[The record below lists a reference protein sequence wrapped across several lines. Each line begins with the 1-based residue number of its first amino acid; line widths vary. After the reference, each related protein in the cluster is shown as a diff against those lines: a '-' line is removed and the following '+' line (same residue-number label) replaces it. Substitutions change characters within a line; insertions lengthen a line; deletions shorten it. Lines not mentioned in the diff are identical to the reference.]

1 MYVYAFHQVG
11 FDHDQA
17 ERRNRIRLS
26 VLSILWQRYMYV
38 CAGKVLLS
46 ACTDLLILLSGICGP
61 PLCWIQQPI
70 TRTTMQLSGFNHCF
84 LFFCHRVKNIFC
96 TFTYSSAFSR
106 MTRKTRTALESFLL
120 SSNDRQSFISKSYLR
135 LVSLKHHHTDISS
148 LKSYLDSSLFLDIQ
162 IKGRDLQISQ

>member
-1 MYVYAFHQVG
+1 M
-11 FDHDQA
+11 
-17 ERRNRIRLS
+17 
-26 VLSILWQRYMYV
+26 

-61 PLCWIQQPI
+61 PLYWIQQPI
-70 TRTTMQLSGFNHCF
+70 TRTTTQLSGFNHCF

-96 TFTYSSAFSR
+96 RFTYSSAFSR

-120 SSNDRQSFISKSYLR
+120 SSNHRQSFISKSYLR
-135 LVSLKHHHTDISS
+135 LVSLKHHHTDILS